1 MATTDTLAAPNL
13 DALRSAMRGRVVTPD
28 DADYDERRKVYN
40 AMIDKRPAVIA
51 RCVDEADVMAAI
63 GFARQA
69 GLDVA
74 IRGGG
79 HNGGGLG
86 TVDRGLVIDL
96 SEMNGVRVDPA
107 ASVAVVQGGAL
118 LGDVDHATHAFGLAL
133 PGGIIS
139 TTGVAGL
146 TLGGGIG
153 HLTRAFGLTIDS
165 LLEVDLVLAD
175 GRFVTASERQ
185 HEDLFWAVRGGG
197 GNFGVVTSF
206 TFRLHPVSDVV
217 AGPTLWPL
225 DRAAEAMR
233 WYRDFLPKAPPSLNG
248 FFAFLTVPPGPPF
261 PEELHMQK
269 MCGVVWCYTGPAED
283 ADRVLRP
290 VREFGPPA
298 LDGLMTM
305 PLPALQSAFD
315 GVYPPGDQWYWRAD
329 FMNELSDEA
338 IARYVE
344 HGSRLPT
351 WKSTVH
357 LYPIDGAAA
366 RPPNSDTP
374 WAYRESRWAE
384 VIVGV
389 DPDPASAD
397 LIKSWTIES
406 WEALHPHSAG
416 GAYVNFMMDEG
427 QDRVQATYKGNYGR
441 LAAIKAEYD
450 PTNFFHVN
458 QNIRPAS

>member
-1 MATTDTLAAPNL
+1 
-13 DALRSAMRGRVVTPD
+13 MRGSIVTSD
-28 DADYDERRKVYN
+28 DIDYDEERKVYN

-51 RCVDEADVMAAI
+51 RCVDSADVMTAVR
-63 GFARQA
+63 FARQT

-79 HNGGGLG
+79 HNGAGLG
-86 TVDRGLVIDL
+86 TVDGGVVIDL
-96 SEMNGVRVDPA
+96 SRMNGVRVDPA
-107 ASVAVVQGGAL
+107 SSSAVVEAGAR

-165 LLEVDLVLAD
+165 MLEVDVVLAD
-175 GRFVTASERQ
+175 GRFVTANEKQ

-206 TFRLHPVSDVV
+206 TFRLHPASMVF
-217 AGPTLWPL
+217 AGPTLWHL
-225 DRAAEAMR
+225 DRAADAMR
-233 WYRDFLPKAPPSLNG
+233 WYRDFLPNAPQNLNG
-248 FFAFLTVPPGPPF
+248 FFAFLTVPPAPPF
-261 PEELHMQK
+261 PDELHMKK

-283 ADRVLRP
+283 ADRVFRP

-315 GVYPPGDQWYWRAD
+315 GLYPPGDQWYWRAD
-329 FMNELSDEA
+329 FVNELSDEA
-338 IARYVE
+338 IVRHVE
-344 HGSRLPT
+344 HAYKLPT
-351 WKSTVH
+351 WKSTMH

-366 RPPNSDTP
+366 RRSNTDTA
-374 WAYRESRWAE
+374 WSYRDARWAQ
-384 VIVGV
+384 VMVGV
-389 DPDPASAD
+389 DADPANAE
-397 LIKSWTIES
+397 LIKSWAIDY
-406 WEALHPHSAG
+406 WEALHPHAAG

-427 QDRVQATYKGNYGR
+427 QERVQATYKANYAR
-441 LAAIKAEYD
+441 LAAIKARYD
-450 PTNFFHVN
+450 PTNLFHVN
-458 QNIRPAS
+458 QNIRPAG